1 LATSFNFDILRFE
14 FVNKTNRVCIMNP
27 IYRCYFLLLVLFGLS
42 GCAAV
47 VIGAAAAGAGAAG
60 NSYANGAL
68 KVDVLARPNQVARAA
83 EKALAALRMQ
93 DISSSATLIDGYVDG
108 LTADDKK
115 ISIKIK
121 RRTDEISRLQIRV
134 GVFGDRQTS
143 QLIYDQMRKY
153 LPKEATM

>member
-1 LATSFNFDILRFE
+1 LATLRKFAILRFKS
-14 FVNKTNRVCIMNP
+14 VNKANRVCIMNP

-60 NSYANGAL
+60 SSYVNGAL
-68 KVDVLARPNQVARAA
+68 KVDVLARPNEVARAA

-93 DISSSATLIDGYVDG
+93 DIVSSATLVEGYVDAM
-108 LTADDKK
+108 TADDKTV
-115 ISIKIK
+115 SIKIK

-153 LPKEATM
+153 LPKEAT